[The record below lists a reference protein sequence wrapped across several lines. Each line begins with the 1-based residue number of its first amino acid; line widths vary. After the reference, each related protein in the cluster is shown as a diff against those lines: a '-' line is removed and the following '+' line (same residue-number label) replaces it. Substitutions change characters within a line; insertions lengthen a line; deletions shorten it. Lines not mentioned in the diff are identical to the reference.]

1 MNSKSVNSSYV
12 HGYSPREAE
21 RLEDQSGI
29 LENLLHRDTRY
40 PAGSHVLEA
49 GCGIGAQTRILAR
62 NSPDAQFTSIDISQ
76 ESLEQARI
84 RIQTEKIANVTL
96 KKENILSLSFPDS
109 LFDHIFVCFVLE
121 HLSKPMTALSELK
134 RVLKPGGT
142 ITVIE
147 GDHGSCFWHPET
159 AESLQVWLA
168 LIIAQQ
174 QLGHDP
180 LIGRRLYPL
189 LCQAGFRVKEIGPR
203 YVYADASKPAL
214 LDGMVNKIIVPMVAS
229 SQEQIVRFKVIDDN
243 IWQKGIQDLKASGNP
258 PNGTFFYS
266 WFKALAVIK

>member
-1 MNSKSVNSSYV
+1 MDAKKNNSYV
-12 HGYSPREAE
+12 HGYSQREAE

-29 LENLLHRDTRY
+29 LEELLHRGTRY
-40 PAGSHVLEA
+40 PSGSRVLEA
-49 GCGIGAQTRILAR
+49 GCGIGAQTRILAKT
-62 NSPDAQFTSIDISQ
+62 SPSAQFTSIDISEDSIQ
-76 ESLEQARI
+76 QARD
-84 RIQTEKIANVTL
+84 RIQTEKISNVTFQI
-96 KKENILSLSFPDS
+96 ENILSLSFPDNH
-109 LFDHIFVCFVLE
+109 FDHVFVCFVLE
-121 HLSKPMTALSELK
+121 HISKPLEALAELK

-147 GDHGSCFWHPET
+147 GDHGSCFWYPET

-189 LCQAGFRVKEIGPR
+189 LCQAGFRVKEVAPR
-203 YVYADASKPAL
+203 YVYADASNSRL
-214 LDGMVNKIIVPMVAS
+214 LDGMVNRIIVPMVES
-229 SQEQIVRFKVIDDN
+229 SKTEIFKYKIVNDK
-243 IWQKGIQDLKASGNP
+243 IWQKGIQDLTATGNP
-258 PNGTFFYS
+258 PNGTFFYT

>member
-1 MNSKSVNSSYV
+1 MSMTKENAYM
-12 HGYSPREAE
+12 HGYSQREAV
-21 RLEDQSGI
+21 RLDDQSGI
-29 LENLLHRDTRY
+29 LEHLLHRDTRY
-40 PAGSHVLEA
+40 PPGSLVLEA
-49 GCGIGAQTRILAR
+49 GCGTGAQTRILAR
-62 NSPDAQFTSIDISQ
+62 HSPGAQFIAVDIS
-76 ESLEQARI
+76 EDSIKQAQTRI
-84 RIQTEKIANVTL
+84 RAEKISNVYFEAQNL
-96 KKENILSLSFPDS
+96 LSLSFPDS
-109 LFDHIFVCFVLE
+109 HFDHVFVCFVLE
-121 HLSKPMTALSELK
+121 HLAKPLNALKEFK
-134 RVLKPGGT
+134 RILKPGGT

-147 GDHGSCFWHPET
+147 GDHGSCFWYPET

-189 LCQAGFRVKEIGPR
+189 LAQAGFRIKDVGPR

-214 LDGMVNKIIVPMVAS
+214 LDGMVNKIIVPMVES
-229 SQEQIVRFKVIDDN
+229 SKEQIIKFKVIDDK

-258 PNGTFFYS
+258 PNGTFFYT